1 MAGPGRR
8 TIPPPHR
15 TNSVKIK
22 LDENLPSDLK
32 TLLQSSGYEVTD
44 VHEENLSGEAD
55 PQVLQ
60 AAKQEGRLLMTFDTD
75 FADIRQYPPGTHS
88 GIVVF
93 RFRDQRW
100 RAIEGPV
107 RQFLTEVK
115 LEDLTG
121 SLVIFEETRVRYKRT
136 R

>member
-1 MAGPGRR
+1 
-8 TIPPPHR
+8 
-15 TNSVKIK
+15 VKIK
-22 LDENLPSDLK
+22 LDENQPRDLK
-32 TLLQSSGYEVTD
+32 TLLQSAGHEVTD

-60 AAKQEGRLLMTFDTD
+60 AARREERLLMTFDTD
-75 FADIRQYPPGTHS
+75 FADVRKYPPGTHS

-107 RQFLTEVK
+107 RQFLTEVR
-115 LEDLTG
+115 LEEVTG
-121 SLVIFEETRVRYKRT
+121 GLVILQETRVRYKRT